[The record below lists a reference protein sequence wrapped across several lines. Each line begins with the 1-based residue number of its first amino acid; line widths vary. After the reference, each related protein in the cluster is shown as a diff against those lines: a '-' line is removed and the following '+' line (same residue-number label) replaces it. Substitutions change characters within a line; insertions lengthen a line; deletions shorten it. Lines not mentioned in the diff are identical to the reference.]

1 VRRRNEVVSNA
12 VYDQRDPAVKL
23 DRAIAMH
30 GFDRAGF
37 YEFALR
43 AVEDTQPTALSDYLA
58 EVIEASGGPSTEE
71 IRELEKD
78 VAGGSLVRRRLASKA
93 RIYQLTATDAK
104 IGDRLGISASAVRH
118 RYSKNLLVAHHVGRA
133 RLLPLWQFD
142 GAVVIPAVKAVAQAI
157 PSTAS
162 PLAVH
167 NFMTNSHPN
176 LVVGDE
182 PISPRDWLFAG
193 GEPQKVIEQL
203 ELLGTL

>member
-1 VRRRNEVVSNA
+1 MSNA

-23 DRAIAMH
+23 DRAITMH
-30 GFDRAGF
+30 GFDRAEF

-43 AVEDTQPTALSDYLA
+43 AVEDTQPTAFPSHLA
-58 EVIEASGGPSTEE
+58 EIIAASGGPSTDE

-78 VAGGSLVRRRLASKA
+78 VASGSLVRRRLTSRA
-93 RIYQLTATDAK
+93 RIYQLTATDAE

-118 RYSKNLLVAHHVGRA
+118 RYRKDLLVAHHVGHN

-167 NFMTNSHPN
+167 NFITNPHPN
-176 LVVGDE
+176 LVIGGETV
-182 PISPRDWLFAG
+182 SPRDWLFAG
-193 GEPQKVIEQL
+193 GEPQRVIEQL